1 MKKNLILIGM
11 MVCSMTILGQAKQ
24 DATTTSPERGWYMKL
39 GGSYFGQTAAT
50 EFPEVGG
57 QLPNKDVYTGGVG
70 TNKLSS
76 RERVTGSFGAGFR
89 SGLTAGFRFNTR
101 VGFEMGLNYYSSNSK
116 TMAQTTNRLIAYNPS
131 TTAATYLD
139 FTASGTIRA
148 FDLAPALV
156 LFLGES
162 NGFEPY
168 SKVGVILPVHGDLTI
183 ETDRSYR
190 TLVGATQVAETLA
203 YSKDVVKPQPTL
215 GFSAVLGSSYKISK
229 NLSAFAELE
238 YRNFTVH
245 GKTKETE
252 IYTENG
258 VDKLNTPTTFRA
270 DASYSA
276 IHTNYVDRLDTNS
289 NNSEFNSASVSTR
302 AKDEL
307 SSYVGISGLG
317 LTLGLKYSL

>member
-1 MKKNLILIGM
+1 
-11 MVCSMTILGQAKQ
+11 MTMLGQAKK
-24 DATTTSPERGWYMKL
+24 DTNTISPERGWYLKL

-57 QLPNKDVYTGGVG
+57 QLPNKDVYEGGVG
-70 TNKLSS
+70 TNRLSS

-89 SGLTAGFRFNTR
+89 TGITGGFRFNTR
-101 VGFEMGLNYYSSNSK
+101 VGFEMGLNYYNSNSK
-116 TMAQTTNRLIAYNPS
+116 TMAQTTNRLIAFNPA
-131 TTAATYLD
+131 TNAATYLD
-139 FTASGTIRA
+139 FTATGTITA

-168 SKVGVILPVHGDLTI
+168 TKVGVILPVYGDLTI
-183 ETDRSYR
+183 DTDRSYR
-190 TLVGATQVAETLA
+190 TLVGANQVSETLA
-203 YSKDVVKPQPTL
+203 YSKDVVKPNPTL
-215 GFSAVLGSSYKISK
+215 GFMATLGTSYKLGK

-252 IYTENG
+252 VYTENG
-258 VDKLNTPTTFRA
+258 VDRLNTPTAFRQ

-276 IHTNYVDRLDTNS
+276 IHTNYVDRLDANS
-289 NNSEFNSASVSTR
+289 NNSEFNSTTYDSSK

-307 SSYVGISGLG
+307 SSFVGISGLG
-317 LTLGLKYSL
+317 LTLGLKLSL